1 MKKVNYLLAVLT
13 IGMFTSCAND
23 EGQEVMTEKTARLE
37 VSIAGTS
44 NPDSK
49 ATGSAL
55 PTVEDNIN
63 TIAVGVFNG
72 NTVNVI
78 KEFSSAEIAAKKG
91 TIIVSPGVC
100 TIVVVA
106 NVPNGTFG
114 GVNSKPVFF
123 GKMAQLIETASAPS
137 NEGTQTSNNLPMS
150 GQSIDVTLAAGSTV
164 TQTINLSRMVSRISI
179 GSIKTA
185 FDPVGAYKDAS
196 LSITGIFLHN
206 AKSAC
211 TVNPDQYLTSVVIS
225 GQSGGISS
233 YLFHTLSQA
242 LTNGVAYTT
251 PYWFYTFPNDAT
263 TPTKLVI
270 KGLFKTDNSDAG
282 TEVYYPIVVN
292 KAQLGTI
299 LTGGTDGMNRGNSTI
314 GRNTTYTLSATIKG
328 KGTDSPNTDLEPAL
342 LDLTVGVS
350 PWALNIAQDVT
361 FD

>member
-1 MKKVNYLLAVLT
+1 MKKVNCLLAALA
-13 IGMFTSCAND
+13 IGMFTSCTND
-23 EGQEVMTEKTARLE
+23 EGPEILTEKTAKLE
-37 VSIAGTS
+37 ISIAGTS
-44 NPDSK
+44 NADSK
-49 ATGSAL
+49 ATGSVL
-55 PTVEDNIN
+55 PTVEDSIR

-72 NTVNVI
+72 NTVNLI
-78 KEFSSAEIAAKKG
+78 RAFSAAEIAAKKAS
-91 TIIVSPGVC
+91 INVSPGVC

-114 GVNSKPVFF
+114 GVNSKPVFY

-137 NEGTQTSNNLPMS
+137 SEGTQMSNNLPMS
-150 GQSIDVTLAAGSTV
+150 GQAIDVTLAAGTTV
-164 TQTINLSRMVSRISI
+164 AQTINISRMVSRVSI
-179 GSIKTA
+179 GSIQTS
-185 FDPVGAYKDAS
+185 FDPSGAYKDAS

-211 TVNPDQYLTSVVIS
+211 TVNPDQYLTSVIIS

-233 YLFHTLSQA
+233 YLFHTLSQT
-242 LTNGVAYTT
+242 LTNGIAYTT

-270 KGLFKTDNSDAG
+270 KGLFKTNSSDAG
-282 TEVYYPIVVN
+282 TVVYYPIVVN
-292 KAQLGTI
+292 KTQLGTT

-328 KGTDSPNTDLEPAL
+328 KGTDSADADLEPAL

-350 PWALNIAQDVT
+350 PWALNITQDVI